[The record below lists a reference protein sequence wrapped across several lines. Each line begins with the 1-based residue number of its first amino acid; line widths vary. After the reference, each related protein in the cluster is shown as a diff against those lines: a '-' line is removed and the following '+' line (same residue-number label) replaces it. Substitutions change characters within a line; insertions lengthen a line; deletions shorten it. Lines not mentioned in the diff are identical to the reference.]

1 MAQGSIDLS
10 VVVRNQQQL
19 SAVNRQLSDLNKR
32 TNEAQSSS
40 MSLGKAAKFAAGALA
55 TIGVGAAIRGT
66 INAIRTFE
74 DLKATLVT
82 IQGDAVKAAE
92 AFDLIA
98 KFTATTTFQLDEVS
112 RGFITLRNAGLRPTT
127 EMMTELGNIAAGM
140 GKGFDDVARA
150 VFNATTG
157 EFEMLKQLG
166 IKVKT
171 EGDNITATFRGTSV
185 TMKKDADSI
194 VAYLR
199 NIGKEDFAGAIE
211 ARSKTLSGSLSNLQD
226 AVSILAMRLGEA
238 GLTGALTDAV
248 RQITAFV
255 QENERA
261 IESVGKGLGESV
273 KFATENVNL
282 LITAILGLTSA
293 LSKNP
298 LVKFVTG
305 VMALKGAVD
314 ELDKAMN
321 KFVVKPLMDLITGA
335 QEYQDIK
342 LHYDFDEQTASMN
355 KLATAVESGAKALYD
370 YGDEQ
375 AAVNEQ
381 TYRTN
386 ALEKARLAQIAK
398 VKKELQDQ
406 FDLQKAIERDLELNP
421 LYSGLKQAIGDFD
434 ILTAKTKVWGDGFTE
449 FRNTA
454 SSELTDVIMKAKTLD
469 EALGNIVQ
477 ATIRSLIQ
485 GFINLG
491 ITIFV
496 LEPLEKFLRGVL
508 GRQKEINRELK
519 QEIALRTVLAFF
531 GGGGGFGIPFFANGG
546 RTPANQPIIVGER
559 GPELFIPNTAGEV
572 VPNNEM
578 MVGSPGGGTG
588 GDNITVTFNINTIDA
603 TDFNELLTT
612 RQDLIIGLINRGLA
626 ERGKRSLTA

>member
-1 MAQGSIDLS
+1 VAQGNIDLS

-32 TNEAQSSS
+32 TIQAQSSS

-82 IQGDAVKAAE
+82 IQGDAERAAQ
-92 AFDLIA
+92 AFDQIA
-98 KFTATTTFQLDEVS
+98 QFTATTTFQLDEVS
-112 RGFITLRNAGLRPTT
+112 RGFITLRNAGLNPTID
-127 EMMTELGNIAAGM
+127 MMTELGNIAAGM

-171 EGDNITATFRGTSV
+171 EGDNITATFRGTQV

-199 NIGKEDFAGAIE
+199 SIGKEDFAGAIE
-211 ARSKTLSGSLSNLQD
+211 ARSKTLTGSLSNLGD
-226 AVSILAMRLGEA
+226 AVSILAMRVGEA
-238 GLTGALTDAV
+238 GLTASLTEAT
-248 RQITAFV
+248 RSLTAFV
-255 QENERA
+255 QENEKM
-261 IESVGKGLGESV
+261 IGSIGKGLGDAVTFTTKNIE
-273 KFATENVNL
+273 
-282 LITAILGLTSA
+282 GLTFAVTALFAVFGKSPVGRVISA
-293 LSKNP
+293 LTAMGILAQNIYE
-298 LVKFVTG
+298 KFQQ
-305 VMALKGAVD
+305 AKD
-314 ELDKAMN
+314 
-321 KFVVKPLMDLITGA
+321 
-335 QEYQDIK
+335 
-342 LHYDFDEQTASMN
+342 
-355 KLATAVESGAKALYD
+355 AVEAFIDDARGIEREVKIFYD
-370 YGDEQ
+370 YDD
-375 AAVNEQ
+375 AVGTVAQTVIATTNAIHDYDDAVADANNK
-381 TYRTN
+381 TYRAN
-386 ALEKARLAQIAK
+386 QLAIARAALI
-398 VKKELQDQ
+398 KKEKQLLQDQ
-406 FDLQKAIERDLELNP
+406 YDLQKAIERDLELNP
-421 LYSGLKQAIGDFD
+421 LYSGLKIAIGDFD
-434 ILTAKTKVWGDGFTE
+434 ILVAKTKIVADAFVE

-454 SSELTDVIMKAKTLD
+454 SSELTDVIMKAKSLD

-496 LEPLEKFLRGVL
+496 LEPLQKFLRGVL
-508 GRQKEINRELK
+508 GRQKQINNELK
-519 QEIALRTVLAFF
+519 REIALRTVLAFF

-578 MVGSPGGGTG
+578 MVGSPGGGGG